1 MITRNVFVAAMA
13 AIGTFVLAHDAS
25 AHSNGV
31 TGSAVGGCAGGAC
44 HGGSSASTM
53 VTIEGPTSVVRGSM
67 NTYTLVIANMGASQ
81 TGAGV
86 DIAATQGS
94 LTAGSPTTTV
104 RAGEITHSSVIA
116 RTPGTTS
123 VRVPFTWTAPAAA
136 GTARINAA
144 GNAVDNSRTSAGDQ
158 WAVGSLSITV
168 TDTMMGDSGVA
179 PPDSGV
185 APRDSGVAPADS
197 GVAPQDSGV
206 APQDSGVAPQ
216 DSGSALPP
224 LDSGVVPPQDSGVA
238 PPQDSGVA
246 PADAGTTPMSM
257 GGCGCTTVPTAVDP
271 RGALLAVA
279 ALGAMVARRRKR

>member
-1 MITRNVFVAAMA
+1 MTNRNVFVAAVA
-13 AIGTFVLAHDAS
+13 AISTLALSSTAV

-67 NTYTLVIANMGASQ
+67 NAYTLVIANMGASQ

-94 LTAGSPTTTV
+94 LMAGTPTTSV
-104 RAGEITHSSVIA
+104 RGGEITHSSVIA
-116 RTPGTTS
+116 RTAGTTS

-168 TDTMMGDSGVA
+168 TDTMMADSGVA

-206 APQDSGVAPQ
+206 APQDSGA
-216 DSGSALPP
+216 ALPP

-238 PPQDSGVA
+238 PPRDSGVA
-246 PADAGTTPMSM
+246 PADGGTTPMSM
-257 GGCGCTTVPTAVDP
+257 GGCGCTSVPTAVDP

>member
-1 MITRNVFVAAMA
+1 
-13 AIGTFVLAHDAS
+13 
-25 AHSNGV
+25 
-31 TGSAVGGCAGGAC
+31 
-44 HGGSSASTM
+44 
-53 VTIEGPTSVVRGSM
+53 M

-81 TGAGV
+81 TGAGL
-86 DIAATQGS
+86 DIAATQGT
-94 LTAGSPTTTV
+94 LMAGTPTTVV
-104 RAGEITHSSVIA
+104 RAGEITHSSTIA
-116 RTPGTTS
+116 RTAGTTS

-144 GNAVDNSRTSAGDQ
+144 GNAVNSSRTSAGDQ

-168 TDTMMGDSGVA
+168 TDTMMADSGVA
-179 PPDSGV
+179 PQ
-185 APRDSGVAPADS
+185 DSGVAPADS

-206 APQDSGVAPQ
+206 APQDSG
-216 DSGSALPP
+216 GALPP

-238 PPQDSGVA
+238 PPRDSGVA